1 MNIVTISQL
10 IGPFNL
16 SDFELGT
23 LIVYKYNQL
32 VTEDHQIDINHTGN
46 MIYAKYKELPP
57 DLKVEVSG
65 KDILSNQE
73 IVDLT
78 GDIVLLTRHEQELA
92 NRDSIIQG
100 SIVTFFAT
108 IIMLLSFLIVGI
120 YFYVANSSGG
130 VHHTAIMGGVLD
142 TIHWL
147 FSWLVSEENLP
158 NQ

>member
-10 IGPFNL
+10 IGPFHL

-32 VTEDHQIDINHTGN
+32 VNEEQHIDINYTGN
-46 MIYAKYKELPP
+46 MLYAKYKELPP
-57 DLKVEVSG
+57 DLKVNVSG
-65 KDILSNQE
+65 IDILSNQE

-78 GDIVLLTRHEQELA
+78 GDIVILTRHEQELA
-92 NRDSIIQG
+92 NRDNIIQG
-100 SIVTFFAT
+100 SIVTFFASL
-108 IIMLLSFLIVGI
+108 ILLLSFIIVGI

-142 TIHWL
+142 TLRWL
-147 FSWLVSEENLP
+147 FSWLVSEANLP
-158 NQ
+158 TE

>member
-10 IGPFNL
+10 IGPFTL
-16 SDFELGT
+16 CDFELGT
-23 LIVYKYNQL
+23 SIVYKYNQL
-32 VTEDHQIDINHTGN
+32 VSEEHHIDINFTGN

-100 SIVTFFAT
+100 SIVTFVASL
-108 IIMLLSFLIVGI
+108 IMLFSLLIVGI
-120 YFYVANSSGG
+120 YFYVANSTGG
-130 VHHTAIMGGVLD
+130 VHHTAIMGGLID
-142 TIHWL
+142 TLHWL
-147 FSWLVSEENLP
+147 FSWLVSKENLP
-158 NQ
+158 TQ

>member
-10 IGPFNL
+10 IGPFIL

-32 VTEDHQIDINHTGN
+32 VTEDHQIDINYTGN

-78 GDIVLLTRHEQELA
+78 GDIVLLTRHEQELT
-92 NRDSIIQG
+92 NRDNIIQG
-100 SIVTFFAT
+100 SIVTFIVS

-120 YFYVANSSGG
+120 YFYVANGSGG

-142 TIHWL
+142 TIHWV
-147 FSWLVSEENLP
+147 FSWLVSEEHLP